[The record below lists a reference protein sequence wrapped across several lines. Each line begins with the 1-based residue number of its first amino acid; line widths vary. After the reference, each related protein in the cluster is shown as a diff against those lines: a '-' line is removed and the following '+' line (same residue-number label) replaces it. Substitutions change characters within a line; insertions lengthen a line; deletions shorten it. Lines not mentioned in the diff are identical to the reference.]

1 MLCRQFH
8 QHNYDVQWARSLSGA
23 MRVCEPMQ
31 TISKVLF
38 KYGMQE
44 SYIDAVRWIKTFH
57 TFLKYFESKQR
68 IDPDWRQ
75 TGLAVTATLPGAV
88 RNGLQWPKN

>member
-1 MLCRQFH
+1 
-8 QHNYDVQWARSLSGA
+8 

-44 SYIDAVRWIKTFH
+44 SYIASVRWIKTFH

-68 IDPDWRQ
+68 IDPD
-75 TGLAVTATLPGAV
+75 
-88 RNGLQWPKN
+88 